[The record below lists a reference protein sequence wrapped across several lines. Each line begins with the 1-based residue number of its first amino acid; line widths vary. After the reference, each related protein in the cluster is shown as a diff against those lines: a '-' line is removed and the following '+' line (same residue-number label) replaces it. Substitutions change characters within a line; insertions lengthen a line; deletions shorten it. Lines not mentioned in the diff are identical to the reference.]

1 MAVEFDSLVGH
12 LYIVGGRTISAPP
25 PGMLVE
31 TAPKK
36 TARGREMDTIF
47 VLVLPSGEVAAPGT
61 FYEQMAQ
68 HAAERYFNST
78 GSVTS
83 GVRTVFSSLN
93 QNLIDHNASGRRSYE
108 ANMLCAV
115 LHGDDLFIAR
125 VGSGVALLYNQGE
138 LLPFPNTFEN
148 DDALFGPPLGIQP
161 VPDTKMTRYRV
172 TSGTRLIIADVGMA
186 ELSMERM
193 TAALSVADIGEVLV
207 GYKEL
212 VSTHISLLAIELVPP
227 EAPTPLLVREGESTK
242 ALMSGN
248 APASA
253 KIEAGPAVEEFPASR
268 LSDAT
273 EEARIRARRGAGKAA
288 SNVAKSLDS
297 ISKKIER
304 TQMSE
309 EGNRGWLSAPGA
321 NTIILLIPIAI
332 VVLVVLMWL
341 GGTGESEFELCVN
354 DTLDTANMA
363 RSVSSSDVNGTLAAW
378 NAVILSVQ
386 RCNEIRPGDQ
396 QLAAL
401 TREGQIVIDRLYE
414 IERREMTPIEA
425 FPNAT
430 LSRIV
435 QRGDDL
441 YVLDDNNDLVYRV
454 TIRNDGL
461 GIVPSTRQAI
471 PSMRRGAVVGQYT
484 IGDLFDITWAED
496 GSGLSQGNVL
506 IALDKSGVIVE
517 YSPTFLA
524 RGVQRLLGT
533 ENWVNPVK
541 AIIWQG
547 RLYILDPAANQIWRY
562 DPSGSAYPSAPLE
575 YFTGQTRPNI
585 INAVDFGI
593 DANGRV
599 YVLFADAVLSVFRTG
614 VVQPFGFANFPENQ
628 PLNTVDSM
636 FLDANPTSLKIYM
649 VSRINKTIYETTLAG
664 TFVNSYRAFDEEQFA
679 SLTGVVA
686 DESRRVIYTLSGN
699 SILAFPKIVDQP

>member
-1 MAVEFDSLVGH
+1 MAADFDSLVGH

-36 TARGREMDTIF
+36 AARGREMDTVF
-47 VLVLPSGEVAAPGT
+47 VLVLPSGDSAAPGT

-68 HAAERYFNST
+68 HAAERYFGST

-115 LHGDDLFIAR
+115 LHGDDLFVAR
-125 VGSGVALLYNQGE
+125 VGSGVAILYNQGE
-138 LLPFPNTFEN
+138 LLPFPTSFEN
-148 DDALFGPPLGIQP
+148 DDALFGPPLGVQP
-161 VPDTKMTRYRV
+161 VPDIKMTRYRV
-172 TSGTRLIIADVGMA
+172 TNGTRLIIADVSMA
-186 ELSMERM
+186 ELSMEKM
-193 TAALSVADIGEVLV
+193 TAALSVTEIGEVLV

-212 VSTHISLLAIELVPP
+212 VSTHISLLAIELVSP
-227 EAPTPLLVREGESTK
+227 ETPTPLLAREGESTK
-242 ALMSGN
+242 VLMSGN
-248 APASA
+248 APAKTETTETA
-253 KIEAGPAVEEFPASR
+253 VVEEAPVSR

-273 EEARIRARRGAGKAA
+273 EEARIRAQRGAGKAA
-288 SNVAKSLDS
+288 SNVAKSLDN

-304 TQMSE
+304 AQAND
-309 EGNRGWLSAPGA
+309 EGKRGLLSMPGA
-321 NTIILLIPIAI
+321 NAVILLIPIAI

-341 GGTGESEFELCVN
+341 GGTGESEFELCVS
-354 DTLDTANMA
+354 DTLDTASMA
-363 RSVSSSDVNGTLAAW
+363 RGIISSDVNGTLAAW
-378 NAVILSVQ
+378 NAVLLSVE
-386 RCNEIRPGDQ
+386 RCNEIRAGDQ
-396 QLAAL
+396 QLALL
-401 TREGQIVIDRLYE
+401 TREGQTIIDRLYE

-430 LSRIV
+430 LTRIV
-435 QRGDDL
+435 QRGEDL
-441 YVLDDNNDLVYRV
+441 YVMDDNNDLVYRV
-454 TIRNDGL
+454 TIRDDGL
-461 GIVPSTRQAI
+461 SVVPNSKQPI
-471 PSMRRGAVVGQYT
+471 PSMRRGASVGQFT
-484 IGDLFDITWAED
+484 VGDLFDITWAED

-524 RGVQRLLGT
+524 RGVQKLLGT

-541 AIIWQG
+541 AVMWQG
-547 RLYILDPAANQIWRY
+547 RLYILDPGANQIWRY

-575 YFTGQTRPNI
+575 YFTGQSRPNI

-593 DANGRV
+593 DSNGRV
-599 YVLFADAVLSVFRTG
+599 YLLFADAVLSVFRTG
-614 VVQPFGFANFPENQ
+614 EVQPFGFADFPENQ

-636 FLDANPTSLKIYM
+636 FLNSNPISPGIYM

-664 TFVNSYRAFDEEQFA
+664 TFVNSYRAFDEERFA
-679 SLTGVVA
+679 SLTNVVA
-686 DESRRVIYTLSGN
+686 DESRQVVYALSGN
-699 SILAFPKIVDQP
+699 SILAFPK

>member
-1 MAVEFDSLVGH
+1 MAADFDSLVGH

-36 TARGREMDTIF
+36 AARGREMDTF
-47 VLVLPSGEVAAPGT
+47 FALVLPSGDTAAPGT

-68 HAAERYFNST
+68 HAAERYFSSS

-115 LHGDDLFIAR
+115 LHGDDLFVAR
-125 VGSGVALLYNQGE
+125 VGSGVAMLYNQGE
-138 LLPFPNTFEN
+138 LLPFPTSFEN

-161 VPDTKMTRYRV
+161 VPDIKMSRYRV
-172 TSGTRLIIADVGMA
+172 TGGTRLIIADVGMA
-186 ELSMERM
+186 ELSMEKM
-193 TAALSVADIGEVLV
+193 TSALSVPDIGEVLV

-212 VSTHISLLAIELVPP
+212 VSTHLSLLAIELVPP
-227 EAPTPLLVREGESTK
+227 EAPTPLLAREGESTK
-242 ALMSGN
+242 VLMAGN
-248 APASA
+248 APAPT
-253 KIEAGPAVEEFPASR
+253 KIETAEPVVDEAPISR

-273 EEARIRARRGAGKAA
+273 EEARIRAQRGAGKAA
-288 SNVAKSLDS
+288 SNVAKGLDN

-304 TQMSE
+304 AQANE
-309 EGNRGWLSAPGA
+309 EGKRGWLSAPGA
-321 NTIILLIPIAI
+321 NTVILLIPIAI

-354 DTLDTANMA
+354 DTLDTAGMA
-363 RSVSSSDVNGTLAAW
+363 RSISSSDVNGTLAAW
-378 NAVILSVQ
+378 NAVLLSVQ

-396 QLAAL
+396 QLALL
-401 TREGQIVIDRLYE
+401 TREGQIIIDRLYE

-430 LSRIV
+430 LTRIV
-435 QRGDDL
+435 QRGEDL

-454 TIRNDGL
+454 TIRDDGL
-461 GIVPSTRQAI
+461 SVVPNSKQPI
-471 PSMRRGAVVGQYT
+471 PSMRRGAVVGQFT
-484 IGDLFDITWAED
+484 VGDLFDITWAED

-524 RGVQRLLGT
+524 RGVQKLLGT

-541 AIIWQG
+541 AVMWQG

-575 YFTGQTRPNI
+575 YFNGQTRPNI

-593 DANGRV
+593 DSNGRV
-599 YVLFADAVLSVFRTG
+599 YLLFADAVLSVFRTG
-614 VVQPFGFANFPENQ
+614 EVQPFGFADFPENQ

-636 FLDANPTSLKIYM
+636 FLNSNPISPGIYM

-664 TFVNSYRAFDEEQFA
+664 TFVSSYRAFDEEQFA
-679 SLTGVVA
+679 SLTNVVA
-686 DESRRVIYTLSGN
+686 DESRQVVYTLSGN
-699 SILAFPKIVDQP
+699 SILAFPK

>member
-1 MAVEFDSLVGH
+1 MAADFDSLVGH

-36 TARGREMDTIF
+36 AARGREMDTIF
-47 VLVLPSGEVAAPGT
+47 VLVLPSGDTAAPGT

-68 HAAERYFNST
+68 HAAERYFSST

-83 GVRTVFSSLN
+83 GVRTVFNSLN
-93 QNLIDHNASGRRSYE
+93 QNLIDHNASGRRTYE

-115 LHGDDLFIAR
+115 LHGDDLFVSR

-138 LLPFPNTFEN
+138 LLPFPTSFEN
-148 DDALFGPPLGIQP
+148 DDGLFGPPLGVQP
-161 VPDTKMTRYRV
+161 VPDIKMTRYRV

-186 ELSMERM
+186 ELSIEKM
-193 TAALSVADIGEVLV
+193 TAALSVVDISEVLV

-227 EAPTPLLVREGESTK
+227 EAPTPLLAREGESTK
-242 ALMSGN
+242 VLIGGN
-248 APASA
+248 APA
-253 KIEAGPAVEEFPASR
+253 KVETPEPVVTEAPGSR

-273 EEARIRARRGAGKAA
+273 EEARIRAQRRAGKAA
-288 SNVAKSLDS
+288 SNVARSLDN

-304 TQMSE
+304 AQTNE
-309 EGNRGWLSAPGA
+309 EGKRGWLSAPGA
-321 NTIILLIPIAI
+321 NTVILLIPIAI

-354 DTLDTANMA
+354 DTLSTANMA
-363 RSVSSSDVNGTLAAW
+363 RSITSSDVNGTLAAW
-378 NAVILSVQ
+378 NAVLLSVQ

-396 QLAAL
+396 QLALL
-401 TREGQIVIDRLYE
+401 TREGQMIIDRLYV

-425 FPNAT
+425 FPNALLT
-430 LSRIV
+430 RIV
-435 QRGDDL
+435 QRGQDL

-454 TIRNDGL
+454 TIRDNGL
-461 GIVPSTRQAI
+461 SIVPNSKQPI
-471 PSMRRGAVVGQYT
+471 PSMRRGAVVGQFT
-484 IGDLFDITWAED
+484 VGDLFDITWAES

-506 IALDKSGVIVE
+506 IALDKNGVIVE

-533 ENWVNPVK
+533 ENWVNPIKVVM
-541 AIIWQG
+541 WQG

-599 YVLFADAVLSVFRTG
+599 YLLFSDAVLTVFRTG
-614 VVQPFGFANFPENQ
+614 EVQPFGFSGFPENQ

-636 FLDANPTSLKIYM
+636 FLNSNPISPGIYM

-664 TFVNSYRAFDEEQFA
+664 TFVNSYRAFDEELFA
-679 SLTGVVA
+679 SLTSVVA
-686 DESRRVIYTLSGN
+686 DESRQVVYTLSGN
-699 SILAFPKIVDQP
+699 SILAFPK